1 MAKEQ
6 DQNLNSQTSDELDE
20 FSDLMGM
27 DEEPTNVDQDD
38 QNHNQDAGADT
49 GADDDQ
55 DQGSADAD
63 VDASGKQ
70 PADKDASEG
79 AFEEGSKEYWEN
91 RARLM
96 EEQLAAAY
104 KKTPASEAKTEEE
117 TPIEGSSFFGEWKF
131 EDIIENEESFKKF
144 LGDFATKVKTV
155 TKESILKDLPGTVTK
170 LTAEQIET
178 RRIVTDFY
186 EDNKELQSVKPFV
199 AQITNQVASEHPD
212 WSLSDVLA
220 ETAVRSYKALGL
232 RKKIDEANE
241 GKQKK
246 PAFVNQARGRRGEV
260 NPQKTKL
267 EKELE
272 ELMEL

>member
-27 DEEPTNVDQDD
+27 DEEPTNVDQDGNQD
-38 QNHNQDAGADT
+38 QDANQDADADA
-49 GADDDQ
+49 GDGQ
-55 DQGSADAD
+55 VQGSTEVD
-63 VDASGKQ
+63 VNTDDKQ
-70 PADKDASEG
+70 NASEG